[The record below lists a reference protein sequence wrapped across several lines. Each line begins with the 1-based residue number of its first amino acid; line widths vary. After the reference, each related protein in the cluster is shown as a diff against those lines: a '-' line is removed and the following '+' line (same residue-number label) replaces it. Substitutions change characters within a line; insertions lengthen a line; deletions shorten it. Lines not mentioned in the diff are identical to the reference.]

1 MSSLEELRKEI
12 DEIDAQLL
20 ELLRRRIRIAE
31 QVGRYKLARG
41 MRIEDPEREKQVLK
55 RALSR
60 AGELSEEFV
69 RDIFERIIL
78 ESKRAQRQGKVAILG
93 PRGTFSEEAALKFMK
108 SPHLVLARDIEEI
121 FDLVERGEVEF
132 GVLPVENSLEGSVAL
147 AMELLVKRD
156 VKVYAEVILDINHH
170 LLALPGVKLGEIR
183 RVISHPQALAQ
194 CKGFLSSLGVATANY
209 PSTADAAR
217 EIKEKQLRDTAAIAP
232 LAAAKLY
239 GLEVLKENIQDLN
252 QNQTRFFILG
262 KRDHAPTGRDK
273 TSIILSLKDKPGAL
287 YEILASFARAKVNLT
302 KIESRPSR
310 KALGDYIFFIDFEGH
325 RSEARIKRVL
335 EEIEKRAS
343 FLKILGSYPSG
354 G

>member
-1 MSSLEELRKEI
+1 MSDLAEMRKEI

-20 ELLRRRIRIAE
+20 ELLRRRIRVAE
-31 QVGRYKLARG
+31 QVGKYKLAKG
-41 MRIEDPEREKQVLK
+41 MRIEDPEREKQVLS
-55 RALSR
+55 RALAN
-60 AGELSEEFV
+60 AGELSREFV

-78 ESKRAQRQGKVAILG
+78 ESKRAQRQGKIAILG
-93 PRGTFSEEAALKFMK
+93 PRGTFSEEAALRFMK

-147 AMELLVKRD
+147 AMELLVKRNA
-156 VKVYAEVILDINHH
+156 KVYAEVILDINHH

-183 RVISHPQALAQ
+183 KIISHPQALAQ
-194 CKGFLSSLGVATANY
+194 CKGFISSLAVATANY

-217 EIKEKQLRDTAAIAP
+217 EIKEKQLRDVAAIAP

-239 GLEVLKENIQDLN
+239 GLEVLKEKIQDIDH
-252 QNQTRFFILG
+252 NQTRFFILA
-262 KRDHAPTGRDK
+262 KKDHAPTGRDK

-287 YEILASFARAKVNLT
+287 YEILEAFAKAKVNLT

-310 KALGDYIFFIDFEGH
+310 RALGDYIFFIDFEGH
-325 RSEARIKRVL
+325 RSEERIKRVL

>member
-1 MSSLEELRKEI
+1 MSDLAKMRKEI
-12 DEIDAQLL
+12 DEIDTQLL
-20 ELLRRRIRIAE
+20 ELLRRRIRVAE
-31 QVGRYKLARG
+31 QVGKYKLAKG
-41 MRIEDPEREKQVLK
+41 MRIEDPEREKQVLS
-55 RALSR
+55 RALAN
-60 AGELSEEFV
+60 AGELSREFV

-78 ESKRAQRQGKVAILG
+78 ESKRAQRQGKIAILG
-93 PRGTFSEEAALKFMK
+93 PRGTFSEEAALRFMK

-147 AMELLVKRD
+147 AMELLVKRNA
-156 VKVYAEVILDINHH
+156 KVYAEVILDINHH

-183 RVISHPQALAQ
+183 KVISHPQALAQ
-194 CKGFLSSLGVATANY
+194 CKGFISSLAVATANY

-217 EIKEKQLRDTAAIAP
+217 EIKEKQLRDVAAIAP

-239 GLEVLKENIQDLN
+239 GLEVLKEKIQDIDH
-252 QNQTRFFILG
+252 NQTRFFILA
-262 KRDHAPTGRDK
+262 KKDHAPTGRDK

-287 YEILASFARAKVNLT
+287 YEILEAFAKAKVNLT

-310 KALGDYIFFIDFEGH
+310 RALGDYIFFIDFEGH
-325 RSEARIKRVL
+325 RSEERIKRVL

-343 FLKILGSYPSG
+343 FMKILGSYPSG